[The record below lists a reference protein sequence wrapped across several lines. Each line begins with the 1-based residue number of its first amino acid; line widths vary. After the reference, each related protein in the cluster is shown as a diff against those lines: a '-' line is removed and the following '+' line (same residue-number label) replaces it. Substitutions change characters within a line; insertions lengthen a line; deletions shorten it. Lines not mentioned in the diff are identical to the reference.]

1 MALLQIIEWLGS
13 PDTIV
18 YKYSARENAV
28 ERGSRL
34 VVREGQAAIFCDRGK
49 LADVFGPGTYS
60 LDARTIPILTRLMAW
75 RFAFETPY
83 KSDIYFINTARFSA
97 LKWGTA
103 TPLMVRDKDYGAIR
117 IRAYGTY
124 AFHVT
129 DPYKFLTVLMGV
141 KSTFVTSD
149 ITDYI
154 RSLLVMGLSD
164 AIGESGVPIL
174 DMAAN
179 MMEVS
184 AAVSKKLEAEISE
197 CGIELDSFVFESL
210 SLPPELEKAFDE
222 NTRLSMIGKNVDVYR
237 KLAEADAIREAAK
250 NNSAMGSAMGTT
262 MGATM
267 GAAMGFGLGAKL
279 TAEGEKKEAPAV
291 SVATSVCPACGKTI
305 PASSKFCPECGTA
318 VAKKFC
324 PECGA
329 KLTGSA
335 KFCPE
340 CGKKL

>member
-1 MALLQIIEWLGS
+1 
-13 PDTIV
+13 
-18 YKYSARENAV
+18 
-28 ERGSRL
+28 
-34 VVREGQAAIFCDRGK
+34 
-49 LADVFGPGTYS
+49 
-60 LDARTIPILTRLMAW
+60 
-75 RFAFETPY
+75 
-83 KSDIYFINTARFSA
+83 
-97 LKWGTA
+97 
-103 TPLMVRDKDYGAIR
+103 
-117 IRAYGTY
+117 
-124 AFHVT
+124 
-129 DPYKFLTVLMGV
+129 
-141 KSTFVTSD
+141 
-149 ITDYI
+149 
-154 RSLLVMGLSD
+154 MGLSD

-267 GAAMGFGLGAKL
+267 GAAMGFGLGAKM
-279 TAEGEKKEAPAV
+279 TAESDKKEAPAA
-291 SVATSVCPACGKTI
+291 SVATAVCPACGKTI

-329 KLTGSA
+329 KLSGKA

>member
-1 MALLQIIEWLGS
+1 MALLQIIEWQGA

-18 YKYSARENAV
+18 YKYPTRENAI

-60 LDARTIPILTRLMAW
+60 LDSRTIPILTRLMAW

-83 KSDIYFINTARFSA
+83 KDDLYFVNTARFSG

-103 TPLMVRDKDYGAIR
+103 TPVMVRDADYGAIR
-117 IRAYGTY
+117 LRAYGTY
-124 AFHVT
+124 AFRVS

-141 KSTFVTSD
+141 KSSFATSD
-149 ITDYI
+149 ITDFI
-154 RSLLVMGLSD
+154 RSMLVMGLSD
-164 AIGESGVPIL
+164 AIGESGVPVL

-179 MMEVS
+179 LLELS
-184 AAVSKKLEAEISE
+184 AAVGKKLEPHMEE
-197 CGIELDSFVFESL
+197 NGIELSTFVFESV

-222 NTRLSMIGKNVDVYR
+222 NARLSMFGKNAEIYR

-250 NNSAMGSAMGTT
+250 NNSAMGQTMGT
-262 MGATM
+262 AM
-267 GAAMGFGLGAKL
+267 GAAMGFGMGAQFSKGFSNDEPKKT
-279 TAEGEKKEAPAV
+279 TADAGAV
-291 SVATSVCPACGKTI
+291 ICPECGKSV
-305 PASSKFCPECGTA
+305 PAKSKFCPECG
-318 VAKKFC
+318 KQIGSKFC

-329 KLTGSA
+329 KVDSGA

>member
-1 MALLQIIEWLGS
+1 MALLQIIEWSGS

-141 KSTFVTSD
+141 KSSFVTSD

-184 AAVSKKLEAEISE
+184 AAVSKKLEAEIAE
-197 CGIELDSFVFESL
+197 C
-210 SLPPELEKAFDE
+210 
-222 NTRLSMIGKNVDVYR
+222 R
-237 KLAEADAIREAAK
+237 REHE
-250 NNSAMGSAMGTT
+250 TQYDRQ
-262 MGATM
+262 
-267 GAAMGFGLGAKL
+267 
-279 TAEGEKKEAPAV
+279 ERRR
-291 SVATSVCPACGKTI
+291 I
-305 PASSKFCPECGTA
+305 P
-318 VAKKFC
+318 
-324 PECGA
+324 
-329 KLTGSA
+329 
-335 KFCPE
+335 
-340 CGKKL
+340 

>member
-1 MALLQIIEWLGS
+1 MALLKIIEWLGA
-13 PDTIV
+13 PNTIV
-18 YKYSARENAV
+18 YKYATYDNAV

-34 VVREGQAAIFCDRGK
+34 VVREGQAAIFCDKGK

-75 RFAFETPY
+75 RFAFETPF
-83 KSDIYFINTARFSA
+83 KSDIYFINTAQFSN

-103 TPLMVRDKDYGAIR
+103 TPIIIRDKDYGAIR

-174 DMAAN
+174 DMAGN
-179 MMEVS
+179 LMELSSSVCS
-184 AAVSKKLEAEISE
+184 KLESKITNL
-197 CGIELDSFVFESL
+197 GIELDTFVFESV

-222 NTRLSMIGKNVDVYR
+222 NARLNVLGKNAEVYR

-250 NNSAMGSAMGTT
+250 NNSAMGSVMS
-262 MGATM
+262 ATM

-329 KLTGSA
+329 KLTGNA

>member
-1 MALLQIIEWLGS
+1 MALLQIIEWSGS

-154 RSLLVMGLSD
+154 RSL
-164 AIGESGVPIL
+164 
-174 DMAAN
+174 
-179 MMEVS
+179 
-184 AAVSKKLEAEISE
+184 AAVSKKLEAEIAE

-279 TAEGEKKEAPAV
+279 TAEGEKKEAPSATG
-291 SVATSVCPACGKTI
+291 VATAICPACGKTI

>member
-184 AAVSKKLEAEISE
+184 AAVSKKLEAEIAE

-267 GAAMGFGLGAKL
+267 GAAMGFGLGAKM
-279 TAEGEKKEAPAV
+279 TAESDKKEAPAA
-291 SVATSVCPACGKTI
+291 SGATAVCPACEKTI
-305 PASSKFCPECGTA
+305 PASSKFCPECGAA

-329 KLTGSA
+329 KLTGNA